1 MCVSEQQPPV
11 HVCDGC
17 AQPLLTLS
25 PALGSPHPKYF
36 HAFLSSVCSNAVL
49 CRREASTAPAPP
61 TPTPTPSLVSLQSS
75 YPRNPEAIPGPD
87 VSSYLFCEFGL
98 LLQGQVY
105 QFVSHA
111 GLLLPL
117 GELGR
122 VTESKDVI
130 SGQRGYGEVCVRVC
144 VCLSMCECACA
155 CVFHFYQVQAMRPLS
170 TLTPC

>member
-25 PALGSPHPKYF
+25 PALGSPHPKCF
-36 HAFLSSVCSNAVL
+36 HAFLSSDCSNAVL
-49 CRREASTAPAPP
+49 CRREASTAPAPS
-61 TPTPTPSLVSLQSS
+61 TPTPSLVTLQSS
-75 YPRNPEAIPGPD
+75 YPRNPEAMPGPE
-87 VSSYLFCEFGL
+87 VSSYLLCEFGL

-105 QFVSHA
+105 QLVSHA

-130 SGQRGYGEVCVRVC
+130 SGQRGFGEVCVYAHMHMRM
-144 VCLSMCECACA
+144 CLSVRVHVCF
-155 CVFHFYQVQAMRPLS
+155 VS
-170 TLTPC
+170 TRCRQ